1 MACRSCGQ
9 RIIERGA
16 SPYMGKVAHLHNGE
30 SYTITDTDPAN
41 PRMFGA
47 KKEDGTIM
55 WFTLSDIRALKG

>member
-16 SPYMGKVAHLHNGE
+16 SVYIGKVAHLHNGE
-30 SYTITDTDPAN
+30 SYTITKADPDN
-41 PRMFGA
+41 PRSFGA
-47 KKEDGTIM
+47 KREDGSIL